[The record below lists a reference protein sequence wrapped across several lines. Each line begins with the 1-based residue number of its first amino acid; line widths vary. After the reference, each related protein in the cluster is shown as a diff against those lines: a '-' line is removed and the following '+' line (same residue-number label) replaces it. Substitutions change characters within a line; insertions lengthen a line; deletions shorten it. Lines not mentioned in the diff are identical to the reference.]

1 MRHDQHRHSG
11 QADDTVIVLDR
22 FRSGRSLSPL
32 RQAEAYW
39 LALGGE
45 GRVPRRDQIDPRG
58 LQNILAHSFILERVG
73 RRIARFRLA
82 GDHLTDLA
90 GMDLRGALF
99 TALFADEARAEAGA
113 ILQRV
118 FAAPAVAELRLQTPG
133 APVIEGRMLLLPLAA
148 ADGEITR
155 ALGVLVSDGAGACP
169 PPVRFD
175 IANRLLRP
183 VPMTAEPAATAD
195 RSGPQPAPAASQ
207 ASQPADGFA
216 EAQAELTGDRAHLRL
231 VK

>member
-1 MRHDQHRHSG
+1 MRHIQHRQTG
-11 QADDTVIVLDR
+11 DAAEKIVVLDR

-39 LALGGE
+39 LALAGE
-45 GRVPRRDQIDPRG
+45 GRVPGRDQVDPRG
-58 LQNILAHSFILERVG
+58 LQNILANSFILERVA
-73 RRIARFRLA
+73 RRIARFRVA
-82 GDHLTDLA
+82 GDHLTELT
-90 GMDLRGALF
+90 GMDMRGALF

-118 FAAPAVAELRLQTPG
+118 FTAPAVAELRLQTPAAPG
-133 APVIEGRMLLLPLAA
+133 APVIEGRMLLLPLTGP
-148 ADGEITR
+148 DGEVNR
-155 ALGVLVSDGAGACP
+155 ALGVLVSDGGGAYP

-183 VPMTAEPAATAD
+183 VQAETAADQTA
-195 RSGPQPAPAASQ
+195 QAPASDTA
-207 ASQPADGFA
+207 AQPADGFA
-216 EAQAELTGDRAHLRL
+216 EAQAEFDGDRSHLRL